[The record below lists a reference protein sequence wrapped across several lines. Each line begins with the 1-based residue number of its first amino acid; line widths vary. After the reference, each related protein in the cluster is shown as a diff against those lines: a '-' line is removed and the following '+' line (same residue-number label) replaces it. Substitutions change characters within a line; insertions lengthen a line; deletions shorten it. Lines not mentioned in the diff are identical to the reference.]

1 MTSTFKGS
9 AEQQQ
14 QQQQQ
19 QHLQLPESL
28 DRAHAALSTVLT
40 ATPFSTT
47 DEALGQT
54 SSHLQLTARYL
65 NDSTDNLVRS
75 QTQLATLVSRIQH
88 VREFLPEIG
97 HVQHYSDEGEE
108 GREEGGG

>member
-9 AEQQQ
+9 TE
-14 QQQQQ
+14 QQ
-19 QHLQLPESL
+19 QHLQLPETL
-28 DRAHAALSTVLT
+28 DRAHEALSTVLT

-54 SSHLQLTARYL
+54 SSDLQLTARYL
-65 NDSTDNLVRS
+65 TDSADNLVRS
-75 QTQLATLVSRIQH
+75 QTQLATLVSRIQY

-97 HVQHYSDEGEE
+97 HIRHYSDEDEE
-108 GREEGGG
+108 GSGGKKE